1 MMELFV
7 DYDDTITKKDIYAI
21 AITLALAFFIGLTG
35 GSFTVM
41 MCAALPTYIAIR
53 YLQTQGMI

>member
-1 MMELFV
+1 MMELLV

-35 GSFTVM
+35 GSFTAM
-41 MCAALPTYIAIR
+41 ICAALPTYVLIR
-53 YLQTQGMI
+53 YLQIQGMI